1 MNLYTTQ
8 RGTIIM
14 TKIKNTKKGMAK
26 KTLSMSLVVA
36 MLATS
41 NVPVWAA
48 EFSDGSDD
56 VAVATE
62 APAAETFSDDADTT
76 NEVET
81 PVATDEV
88 EAPVATDEVEA
99 PVANTVVESNDLKI
113 NVSVSESAT
122 FAKDAVKVTGSI
134 LKKDGS
140 SLTNF
145 KYGWRV
151 AGQETNIYTRE
162 ITDGD
167 VTKMGFS
174 PDFKTTGEVDWDQ
187 YVGQT
192 LELYIFNNE
201 TEADSTK
208 INPIKIGS
216 TVINKLDMSDAQLV
230 LDTYNHTN
238 TVTYNGKEYY
248 YGDTATGNSVT
259 LATDAA
265 LTNAPDAAPGN
276 GTWTKENVLKY
287 FDISA
292 SGTAKNAGDMLTVTA
307 TAKKDSPYTGTAK
320 NVTIRVCQK
329 DFEDAFDAGQIT
341 VESASGLSYQYT
353 GDKINIPTD
362 KITLKE
368 TSALSG
374 ADLSTAVKKATT
386 KYAGDPA
393 NGNTEQEVRVYLDA
407 TKLPNFKNV
416 PSFIIASK
424 NKVTIEKRDLASSC
438 VITLGEVWGST
449 VVPLDKIPTG
459 TYVSDL
465 DEYLVFKDK
474 DGNLLDLN
482 EGTDYTITI
491 KKNGVKV
498 TSRLESVGTYELTVS
513 AVSDDGVTFN
523 GNCINSQTFNVVVS
537 DNAMYAYGFGVNTLN
552 DSYSPYY
559 TGSEIKPSQTDLG
572 AIVIPNSDYTKEH
585 PLAADAYK
593 IVGYK
598 NNINATTD
606 NTAPEKYPAV
616 TIEIT
621 EGKYKGNK
629 VDVLFDINPLEVKP
643 EYITVPES
651 VSYNKGYKDAKE
663 YNVPVKVVAKDPSG
677 KIVKELS
684 DSEYSVEYTY
694 VDGTKGDSRKA
705 TNELHDKIRSTI
717 TIKSTNFVD
726 VDNVEDNK
734 VVASKD
740 TEIVAKSLADSM
752 ITIAPSTYTY
762 TGGNIVPELLVKDGA
777 YVLYEGKEGDGKG
790 EYEITS
796 ITNNLNVGTGKVTLK
811 GINDL
816 YSGTASAT
824 FTITAANTSDVKV
837 EIAKEQYTGK
847 TIRPRRFKATLNG
860 NDVTDQFEIV
870 DYGENV
876 NAGKGTVVLKPVDGN
891 KNFTGGNIT
900 AEFDIYKETVA
911 GTIAVYDANGEN
923 VTSKYSTD
931 GVTLKSGQKSFT
943 FDGNEQTF
951 ATEKLTLTTTGTTAK
966 ISDFEIKYAENV
978 TGIPTSIKDGKDKYN
993 VAYVYAVAKEGTG
1006 FTGDDEIV
1014 LADGTTIKNVVAK
1027 TAFLIKNV
1035 YFNEQNVS
1043 ITNATYAGGLP
1054 VKPEV
1059 LVQIKG
1065 KTLVEGKDY
1074 KLTLSGANPGEN
1086 YTDVTDGKVYGVT
1099 ITGIG
1104 GYVGSEVKLIKPAS
1118 WGIDKKDIKD
1128 CDVKVTNGVATVMNG
1143 YIPVP
1148 TTEYTSKNNGDGTYT
1163 VTVNSTSKSYIGSKT
1178 VTAEGKA
1185 EDEKPDAPMISNV
1198 KVVGNKATVILS
1210 GESDGASGY
1219 DYVISTDRDCI
1230 TNKDYDAVNKNQVK
1244 TESTFEY
1251 VGQGTYYAYCHAWK
1265 RDENGKKVFSDWS
1278 NAYPFVVSAITPS
1291 QPVITSVKVSGST
1304 VTVTYTKA
1312 ANATGYDVVLGT
1324 STKKVNGET
1333 RPVEYGTLVKKNIK
1347 GNVVTATFKNVKKG
1361 TYYAGLHAFNRTSED
1376 GKKVFS
1382 QWSNVKKVNVK

>member
-1 MNLYTTQ
+1 
-8 RGTIIM
+8 M

-48 EFSDGSDD
+48 EFSDGTDA
-56 VAVATE
+56 AVATE
-62 APAAETFSDDADTT
+62 TPAAETFSDDADTT
-76 NEVET
+76 SANDVET
-81 PVATDEV
+81 PVVTDEA
-88 EAPVATDEVEA
+88 EAPA
-99 PVANTVVESNDLKI
+99 ANTVVEAGDLKI

-122 FAKDAVKVTGSI
+122 FAKDAVKVSGTI
-134 LKKDGS
+134 LKKDGNP
-140 SLTNF
+140 LTSF

-167 VTKMGFS
+167 VSKMGFR

-192 LELYIFNNE
+192 LELYIFNNG
-201 TEADSTK
+201 TENDLTK
-208 INPIKIGS
+208 INPVKIGS
-216 TVINKLDMSDAQLV
+216 TVVNKLDMSDAQLV

-248 YGDTATGNSVT
+248 FGDTATGNSVT
-259 LATDAA
+259 LADTAF
-265 LTNAPDAAPGN
+265 TNAPDAAPGN
-276 GTWTKENVLKY
+276 GTWTKANVLKY

-292 SGTAKNAGDMLTVTA
+292 SGTAKNADDMLTVTA

-329 DFEDAFDAGQIT
+329 NFEDALNAGQIT
-341 VESASGLSYQYT
+341 VESATGLSYQYT
-353 GDKINIPTD
+353 GSSISIPTD

-374 ADLSTAVKKATT
+374 ADLSAAVKKAYTT
-386 KYAGDPA
+386 GSGNPA
-393 NGNTEQEVRVYLDA
+393 SNDTEQTVTVKLDA
-407 TKLPNFKNV
+407 SKLPNFSHV
-416 PSFIIASK
+416 PESIVASK
-424 NKVTIEKRDLASSC
+424 NKVTIEKRDLKSNC
-438 VITLGEVWGST
+438 VISLGRLVNGEVI
-449 VVPLDKIPTG
+449 PQDKIPMNTP
-459 TYVSDL
+459 V
-465 DEYLVFKDK
+465 DEISQYLVFKDK
-474 DGNLLDLN
+474 DGNLLTLN
-482 EGTDYTITI
+482 EGSDYTITV
-491 KKNGVKV
+491 KKGNVTVKDELG
-498 TSRLESVGTYELTVS
+498 SIGTYEITVS
-513 AVSDDGVTFN
+513 AASDDGVTFK
-523 GNCINSQTFNVVVS
+523 GNCINSQVLNVVVA
-537 DNAMYAYGFGVNTLN
+537 DNAMPAYGTSAN
-552 DSYSPYY
+552 SYTSYY
-559 TGSEIKPSQTDLG
+559 TGAEIKPSQTDLG
-572 AIVIPNSDYTKEH
+572 AVIIPGIYNANS
-585 PLAADAYK
+585 PLASDAYK

-598 NNINATTD
+598 NNINASASTT
-606 NTAPEKYPAV
+606 ASEKKPAV

-629 VDVLFDINPLEVKP
+629 VDVLFDILPLQVKP
-643 EYITVPES
+643 AYVTVPET

-663 YNVPVKVVAKDPSG
+663 YNVQVKVVAKDPSG
-677 KIVKELS
+677 KIVKELTDS
-684 DSEYSVEYTY
+684 DYSVSYKY
-694 VDGTKGDSRKA
+694 IDGTNKPIDNNIA
-705 TNELHDKIRSTI
+705 QNELHDKIRSTI
-717 TIKSTNFVD
+717 TLKSTNFVD
-726 VDNVEDNK
+726 EDGATVDNK
-734 VVASKD
+734 VTAAKD
-740 TEIVAKSLADSM
+740 TEIVAKALADSM

-762 TGGNIVPELLVKDGA
+762 TGGNIIPELLVKDGA
-777 YVLYEGKEGDGKG
+777 FVLYEGKENDGKG

-796 ITNNLNVGTGKVTLK
+796 ITNNLNVGTGKVTIK

-816 YSGTASAT
+816 YSGSASAT

-847 TIRPRRFKATLNG
+847 AIRPRKFKATLNG

-870 DYGENV
+870 DYGENI

-900 AEFDIYKETVA
+900 AEFNIYKETVA
-911 GTIAVYDANGEN
+911 GTIAVYDGNGEN
-923 VTSKYSTD
+923 VTGKYATD
-931 GVTLKSGQKSFT
+931 GKTVSERAFT
-943 FDGNEQTF
+943 FDGTEQKFT
-951 ATEKLTLTTTGTTAK
+951 TEKLTLTTTGTTAK
-966 ISDFEIKYAENV
+966 TSDFEIKYAENV
-978 TGIPTSIKDGKDKYN
+978 TGIPSSLTKGTDKYN
-993 VAYVYAVAKEGTG
+993 IAYVYAVAKDGSG
-1006 FTGDDEIV
+1006 FTGNDEIV

-1035 YFNEQNVS
+1035 YFNEQNV
-1043 ITNATYAGGLP
+1043 TVKNATYAGGLP

-1074 KLTLSGANPGEN
+1074 KLTLSGADVGEN

-1104 GYVGSEVKLIKPAS
+1104 GYVGSVVTLTSPAS

-1128 CDVKVTNGVATVMNG
+1128 CDVKVIDGVVTVMNG

-1163 VTVNSTSKSYIGSKT
+1163 VTANSTSKNYTGSKT
-1178 VTAEGKA
+1178 VTSTGKA
-1185 EDEKPDAPMISNV
+1185 ESEKPDAPMISSV

-1210 GESDGASGY
+1210 GDSDGAAGY

-1230 TNKDYDAVNKNQVK
+1230 TNKDYVSVNKNQVQ
-1244 TESTFEY
+1244 TSTTFKY
-1251 VGQGTYYAYCHAWK
+1251 VQQGTYYAYCHAWK

-1278 NAYPFVVSAITPS
+1278 NAYPFVVSAITPDA
-1291 QPVITSVKVSGST
+1291 PVITNVTVSGST
-1304 VTVTYTKA
+1304 IKVTYKAA

-1324 STKKVNGET
+1324 SSKKENGET
-1333 RPVEYGTLVKKNIK
+1333 RPYNYGAHKKLNLK
-1347 GNVVTATFKNVKKG
+1347 EGTVTATFKNVPKG
-1361 TYYAGLHAFNRTSED
+1361 TWTVGMHAFNRTSED

-1382 QWSNVKKVNVK
+1382 PWSNLKKAIVK